1 MADKSQSAQSSAES
15 AVGNLNEHTQQAAA
29 AAMDKAHE
37 LASNAGKKVD
47 QATSALGERAQ
58 SAASALRERGPSDGM
73 LGNASGMVAD
83 SLDNAGR
90 YLQEEGIVGMAEDV
104 TELIRRNPI
113 PAMLVGVGIGYMLAK
128 LFRS

>member
-1 MADKSQSAQSSAES
+1 
-15 AVGNLNEHTQQAAA
+15 
-29 AAMDKAHE
+29 
-37 LASNAGKKVD
+37 
-47 QATSALGERAQ
+47 
-58 SAASALRERGPSDGM
+58 M